1 MNSSREQPL
10 LLESICLNNGECPL
24 LSFHQERVNK
34 TRLQVLGIKRRLPLS
49 AFLAGESLPDTG
61 RHKIRLLY
69 ASKIT
74 SFTCTPYRIR
84 PLETLRL
91 VEISDGIDYRFKFA
105 DRTALDD
112 AFSRREGCDD
122 VLITWRGYLT
132 DASYANIA
140 LYDGQKWYT
149 PVHPLL
155 KGVRRAALIKTGD
168 LHPTVIRANDLKYF
182 REVRLINAMMDLDES
197 PSIPIRHIFE
207 PGVRV

>member
-10 LLESICLNNGECPL
+10 LLESICLDNGGCPL
-24 LSFHQERVNK
+24 LPFHQDRVNK
-34 TRLQVLGIKRRLPLS
+34 TRLQVLGIKRRLHLS
-49 AFLAGESLPDTG
+49 AFLEQQSLPDTG
-61 RHKIRLLY
+61 RHKIRLIY
-69 ASKIT
+69 GAEVN
-74 SFTCTPYRIR
+74 SFSCTPYHIR
-84 PLETLRL
+84 PLETLRIL
-91 VEISDGIDYRFKFA
+91 EISDGIDYRFKYA
-105 DRTALDD
+105 DRSALDD
-112 AFSRREGCDD
+112 AFSRREGCDE

-155 KGVRRAALIKTGD
+155 KGVRRAALIKAGQ
-168 LHPTVIRANDLKYF
+168 LHPTVIRSNDLKYF
-182 REVRLINAMMDLDES
+182 REVRLINAMMDLNES